1 MNSMSNPAS
10 TWNALSQRVTNTY
23 REAVRDYTGT
33 YINPLLDF
41 AFNGVK
47 PAVKHQ
53 DAWWPVHMVPEC
65 GTMDSF
71 MGKGWEESETTELSR
86 IFLSLDAYHVFEDEL
101 VQTSYEGFDVRFRY
115 DSKMLDALVKLHGE
129 KSDHHYYLAGDSCS
143 PLELEDGSG
152 WAVPILHFEN
162 LVSGYCTDYV
172 CCIVDVYEK
181 DKLIRSIPV
190 HYTFSTYFEDE
201 EED

>member
-1 MNSMSNPAS
+1 MNSMSNPAN
-10 TWNALSQRVTNTY
+10 TMTALSQRVIKTY

-53 DAWWPVHMVPEC
+53 DAWWPVHMVPES
-65 GTMDSF
+65 GTMHTF
-71 MGKGWEESETTELSR
+71 MGEGWNEGMDSMTEIMLGLGAFR
-86 IFLSLDAYHVFEDEL
+86 VFQNEF
-101 VQTSYEGFDVRFRY
+101 VQTTFEGLDIRFRY
-115 DSKMLDALVKLHGE
+115 DAEMRDALIKLHGD
-129 KSDHHYYLAGDSCS
+129 KCDHCYYLAGGSCN

-172 CCIVDVYEK
+172 CCIVDVYDG